1 MKKRG
6 IDISGNTTKSVF
18 DLLDQGKR
26 YDYVI
31 TVCDEAEFAK
41 CPVFPGSGEIVNWIF
56 SDPSRFAGT
65 HPEVI
70 SKTRDVRNKIEQEIK
85 NWIKSF

>member
-1 MKKRG
+1 MST
-6 IDISGNTTKSVF
+6 I
-18 DLLDQGKR
+18 QP
-26 YDYVI
+26 
-31 TVCDEAEFAK
+31 EAGSAK
-41 CPVFPGSGEIVNWIF
+41 CPVFPGSGEIVNWTF
-56 SDPSRFAGT
+56 SDPSRFTET